1 MVLLSPTSFYMC
13 LNLFVALTGSCVLRL
28 RELVLMNVTQVSG
41 MALVNSTYLD
51 KNKTLARI
59 PESNRLI
66 EFVLALIFLGQCSAK
81 YAFLS
86 RTYWKLEHV
95 MAFFT
100 SRRNYA
106 LCTPDLTGSV
116 SSKNLSPSFTF
127 LDAIYFIVIRKLE
140 DIDSLNPA
148 LPKYLRHTVVCGHIE
163 LELVQKFLQEYIAR
177 SDSITFASTIAILH
191 SDEPSME
198 MKAMLQESEFVK
210 HVFYVKGHSTDFSA
224 LKKVRVDVA
233 KCAYILADKH
243 SPGSGVEEDVG
254 TRMTMM
260 AVSVFGVSSNQAHQ
274 TDKRRKNLSP
284 KIKVFAQTLLPGS
297 ISHLAY
303 PQTTRVMCVDEMR
316 MGIMAQNCATP
327 GFAALAYMLSTSVSK
342 HADWD
347 LSGALEENIA
357 KSAGHNISSD
367 FKPRYYQTLL
377 APRNYMLQ
385 ENNILFYI
393 STEDDYTFKDM
404 NDGDRKAL
412 RTKIVPRAM
421 QYTDVDGLTF
431 GANPLS
437 PMPNPSSFSER
448 STSETSVHNSPSLQ
462 AAFTDNTPAT
472 TQSHQFE
479 FGGRQIN
486 LVPQDMHGHIVI
498 CDTSNSF
505 PRNIELLVQA
515 LKSSFANKSLGI
527 VILSLGEP
535 VNQRKLVLAALTAL
549 TQQPSW
555 HT

>member
-1 MVLLSPTSFYMC
+1 TKLA
-13 LNLFVALTGSCVLRL
+13 NLGL
-28 RELVLMNVTQVSG
+28 
-41 MALVNSTYLD
+41 
-51 KNKTLARI
+51 KK
-59 PESNRLI
+59 
-66 EFVLALIFLGQCSAK
+66 
-81 YAFLS
+81 
-86 RTYWKLEHV
+86 
-95 MAFFT
+95 
-100 SRRNYA
+100 
-106 LCTPDLTGSV
+106 
-116 SSKNLSPSFTF
+116 SSYDRS
-127 LDAIYFIVIRKLE
+127 I
-140 DIDSLNPA
+140 A

-357 KSAGHNISSD
+357 KSA
-367 FKPRYYQTLL
+367 
-377 APRNYMLQ
+377 
-385 ENNILFYI
+385 
-393 STEDDYTFKDM
+393 DM

-437 PMPNPSSFSER
+437 PMPNPSEPLLKRAFLDGSIFVPGMLDTLLCQRR
-448 STSETSVHNSPSLQ
+448 SKLRTVDFLRHLTLSHLTDTSEANSIKAFNPSQLNLL
-462 AAFTDNTPAT
+462 TMPDYYIG
-472 TQSHQFE
+472 QSYSTMVCYMME
-479 FGGRQIN
+479 YYAVVP
-486 LVPQDMHGHIVI
+486 LVILRVSPTNGQPFYSVI
-498 CDTSNSF
+498 CNLRPFTIMDEADTVYILGPPI
-505 PRNIELLVQA
+505 PRWN
-515 LKSSFANKSLGI
+515 
-527 VILSLGEP
+527 
-535 VNQRKLVLAALTAL
+535 
-549 TQQPSW
+549 
-555 HT
+555 